1 VSTSGTVV
9 ETDVPARLDRLPWS
23 RFHSRVVLGLGAVWV
38 LDCLEVTIV
47 GSVAARLT
55 EKGSGL
61 SIGAGGIGLAA
72 AIYVAGACLGALF
85 FGQLTDRFG
94 RKRLFM
100 LTLAVYILAT
110 VATAFSFAPWYFY
123 LARFV
128 TGAGIGGEYSAIN
141 SAIDELIPAR
151 VRGRVDLMING
162 SYWLGAGIG
171 SVAALLFL
179 NTDLFAKDLGWRLA
193 FGCGAVLGLSIL
205 LVRRNVPESPRWLFI
220 HGRQEEAEKIVESIE
235 RAIQEETGER
245 LSEPEY
251 TVAIHPRERI
261 PFREIARVAF
271 SKYPRRAMLCLAL
284 FLGQAFLYNAITFDL
299 GTILSTYFGV
309 ASGTVPLFIVAFAAG
324 NFLGPMTL
332 GRLFDTVGRKIMVTL
347 TYAGSAIVA
356 AVLAVLL
363 LGNSLN
369 EWSFIALVCATFFL
383 ASAGASAAYLTVS
396 EIFPMETRALA
407 IAFFYAVGTA
417 AGGIAGPL
425 LFGRFIDSGHRS
437 QLAIGFFIGAGAM
450 ALGGL
455 AELLWGVPAEQKAL
469 ESIAEPLTAAGSEP
483 GGAPSSDGVPPRP
496 TPQPV
501 TGFGRFRPG
510 PGTSRAYSPYMS
522 LSTDAPY
529 ERELQREVDLIVRAL
544 GDRGQLER
552 AALAQAVAARF
563 WGPGRMS
570 VALSEAIARGLVVR
584 VSRRSFALAS
594 AARPSSRPAPLAT
607 D

>member
-1 VSTSGTVV
+1 VSTSETVV

-38 LDCLEVTIV
+38 LDGLEVTIV

-61 SIGAGGIGLAA
+61 NIGAGGIGLAA

-251 TVAIHPRERI
+251 TVTIHPRERI

-271 SKYPRRAMLCLAL
+271 SKYPRRAVLCLAL